1 MQQSITTS
9 LQEMGANY
17 ANTTLSSLNDA
28 VVDIIGVDVLWFRAK
43 PDKANQDVI
52 FQNYTLY
59 GVEDCPLKIKAIYSD
74 NNYDDAA
81 ITFQIMGLSYAVPL
95 SLELSLNRWK
105 EATGNDGTIPQE
117 KDIVFIPISRKLMQ
131 VTSMTPVKKLGAQ
144 LTSWKVNLSIYT
156 PTRSRIVGENLKESI
171 INTTTNLDE
180 RFGKEIK
187 ETIADIIDDNQLSLY
202 TSTNVDKNK
211 EIPPTVTEE
220 SGMFDIRTIVME
232 DLIVDGHTFARN
244 FYDLS
249 KANGIAVKYKKTDSF
264 TRSDSRCLSCWV
276 CPIDSNQESVIRN
289 IKGDVTIDLIDGDKD
304 FAYIN
309 TSIGS
314 KFKVGDNVVF
324 KRGKIILPGKVV
336 DKDRIQVNRQ
346 QVKKLSRTNEKWY
359 EMTGFVVTFDNMI
372 NLMSSENFEININD
386 RNVISIRT
394 NTSSV
399 VITLENELTP
409 YSWYG
414 IYINLLGDTFGID
427 IYKSNGKLERIE
439 SRRDIKNLIYDSV
452 NCGDLFING
461 SSSYLTNIRFY
472 NVSNIDID
480 KQILDLVS
488 YNARNDS
495 HAIVN
500 DSADTYINKPY
511 LGKQR

>member
-220 SGMFDIRTIVME
+220 SG
-232 DLIVDGHTFARN
+232 
-244 FYDLS
+244 
-249 KANGIAVKYKKTDSF
+249 
-264 TRSDSRCLSCWV
+264 
-276 CPIDSNQESVIRN
+276 
-289 IKGDVTIDLIDGDKD
+289 
-304 FAYIN
+304 
-309 TSIGS
+309 
-314 KFKVGDNVVF
+314 
-324 KRGKIILPGKVV
+324 
-336 DKDRIQVNRQ
+336 
-346 QVKKLSRTNEKWY
+346 
-359 EMTGFVVTFDNMI
+359 
-372 NLMSSENFEININD
+372 
-386 RNVISIRT
+386 
-394 NTSSV
+394 
-399 VITLENELTP
+399 
-409 YSWYG
+409 
-414 IYINLLGDTFGID
+414 
-427 IYKSNGKLERIE
+427 
-439 SRRDIKNLIYDSV
+439 
-452 NCGDLFING
+452 
-461 SSSYLTNIRFY
+461 
-472 NVSNIDID
+472 
-480 KQILDLVS
+480 
-488 YNARNDS
+488 
-495 HAIVN
+495 
-500 DSADTYINKPY
+500 
-511 LGKQR
+511 